1 MHVHDEWYM
10 CKYILSIDETLLK
23 CSVTRCLGIWSL
35 LTIKFVTTGR
45 DAMSEIWYSA
55 EVAGTIIV
63 QCIPVLRPFIKDL
76 HTSLTSR
83 RLEATE
89 PTRDEMS
96 GWRGS
101 TLIEKKGN
109 GSLLSQSRDRDEEI
123 GKSPGVFE
131 LSNIPEEPSRGP
143 KLGHHADAYYS
154 PSEVD
159 LRIQASHTK
168 PLRKENWPL

>member
-1 MHVHDEWYM
+1 
-10 CKYILSIDETLLK
+10 
-23 CSVTRCLGIWSL
+23 
-35 LTIKFVTTGR
+35 
-45 DAMSEIWYSA
+45 MSEIWYSA

-89 PTRDEMS
+89 PTRNGDS

-101 TLIEKKGN
+101 TLVEKKGN
-109 GSLLSQSRDRDEEI
+109 GSLLLSQSRDEET
-123 GKSPGVFE
+123 GLGGGMAKSPMVGGSYE
-131 LSNIPEEPSRGP
+131 LSKIPEEQSGAWAQQTNH
-143 KLGHHADAYYS
+143 KLGMNMGYHADAYYS

-159 LRIQASHTK
+159 LRIQQSHTK
-168 PLRKENWPL
+168 PVPPPPQNNWPL

>member
-1 MHVHDEWYM
+1 
-10 CKYILSIDETLLK
+10 
-23 CSVTRCLGIWSL
+23 
-35 LTIKFVTTGR
+35 
-45 DAMSEIWYSA
+45 MSEIWYSA

-89 PTRDEMS
+89 PARSGDRS

-101 TLIEKKGN
+101 TLVEKKG
-109 GSLLSQSRDRDEEI
+109 SILSQSRDEEM
-123 GKSPGVFE
+123 GTNKNTYE
-131 LSNIPEEPSRGP
+131 LGNIPEESSNNNSNGSSPNPSQAL
-143 KLGHHADAYYS
+143 KLGYHADAYYS

-159 LRIQASHTK
+159 LRIQQSHTK
-168 PLRKENWPL
+168 PMPMRKDNWPL

>member
-1 MHVHDEWYM
+1 
-10 CKYILSIDETLLK
+10 
-23 CSVTRCLGIWSL
+23 
-35 LTIKFVTTGR
+35 
-45 DAMSEIWYSA
+45 MSEIWYSA

-89 PTRDEMS
+89 PTRSGGGS

-101 TLIEKKGN
+101 TLVEKKGIN
-109 GSLLSQSRDRDEEI
+109 GSLVLSSQQSSSLARDEEL
-123 GKSPGVFE
+123 GLKSPGRNTFE
-131 LSNIPEEPSRGP
+131 LSEIPEEPSQAL
-143 KLGHHADAYYS
+143 KLGYHADAYYS

-159 LRIQASHTK
+159 LRIQASHTQ
-168 PLRKENWPL
+168 PMPANRPQSNWPL